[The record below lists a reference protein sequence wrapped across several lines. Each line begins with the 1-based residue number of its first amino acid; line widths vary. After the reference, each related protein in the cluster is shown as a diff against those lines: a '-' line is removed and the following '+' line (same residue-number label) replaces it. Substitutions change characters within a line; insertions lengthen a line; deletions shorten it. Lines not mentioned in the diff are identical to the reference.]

1 MLELGRGVQGITFE
15 VIRSFQLEQ
24 EQRSCW
30 ESYQTRSFQDKR
42 CQRMTHTSK
51 KSWSCSKSREVI
63 PNVNIDNIK
72 KAIKAEQ
79 DGRYAARVVAVLKA
93 CVQEAVSYD
102 GNKFEVLKNGYLESS
117 VFLCRKIA

>member
-1 MLELGRGVQGITFE
+1 M
-15 VIRSFQLEQ
+15 IRSFQLEQ

-63 PNVNIDNIK
+63 PHVNIDYIE
-72 KAIKAEQ
+72 KAMKVEQ
-79 DGRYAARVVAVLKA
+79 DGRLTASVVAVLKA

-102 GNKFEVLKNGYLESS
+102 GNKFEVLKTAMWKVLF
-117 VFLCRKIA
+117 FLCRKNRLRH